1 MATLMPLDPPSQGF
15 NFENC
20 KRNAFLAQKGYAPPK
35 VTKTG
40 TTICAVIFKDGV
52 ILGADTRLT
61 VQTLISNFY
70 VTIISLGPLVGILWL
85 TRIVRSFTTC
95 KSISCFYP
103 SIACFF
109 RKGPK
114 YLLRWCWYCSR
125 L

>member
-1 MATLMPLDPPSQGF
+1 MPLDPPSQGF

-95 KSISCFYP
+95 KSIKLFLYFNCM
-103 SIACFF
+103 FF
-109 RKGPK
+109 
-114 YLLRWCWYCSR
+114 S
-125 L
+125 